1 MKFSPLKRVWK
12 KRGSFRTKNKHSTHI
27 NARTGA
33 LRCWKYLW
41 THRSQL
47 GLTSMCCM
55 KTCNPFANGR
65 FSWDLGTFWKQMF
78 PYSHFFYLDRY
89 VIKTMRLEL
98 NLWASQTS
106 PLVELQWKRSS
117 LSLGNVPAGSKNMG
131 RGSRA
136 TNPNFTMFASLRT
149 HPHTF
154 TSKHPHILTYTNMH
168 THTHTQVGILRGSS
182 GFVSIVN

>member
-1 MKFSPLKRVWK
+1 
-12 KRGSFRTKNKHSTHI
+12 
-27 NARTGA
+27 
-33 LRCWKYLW
+33 
-41 THRSQL
+41 
-47 GLTSMCCM
+47 M
-55 KTCNPFANGR
+55 KTCNPSANGR

-168 THTHTQVGILRGSS
+168 THTHTGGYFEGELRFCQYCQLTFLWINVSFHSKVILHRPQVM
-182 GFVSIVN
+182 